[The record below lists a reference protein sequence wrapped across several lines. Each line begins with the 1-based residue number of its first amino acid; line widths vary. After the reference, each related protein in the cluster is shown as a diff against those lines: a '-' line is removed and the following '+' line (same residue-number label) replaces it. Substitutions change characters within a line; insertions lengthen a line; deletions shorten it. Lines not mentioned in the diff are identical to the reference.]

1 MGKRYGMVID
11 LDRCIGC
18 HTCSMACKAEHGIQ
32 KGSWITVYTVGG
44 MHMDT
49 PAGIYPDLK
58 MSYLPKSCMHCVE
71 APCMEVCSSGAIV
84 RRNDGIV
91 LIKEEECDGCQM
103 CLEACPYQVIF
114 WDEANDVAKKCDFCH
129 LRIDEGEVPYC
140 VRCCETEALHFGDLN
155 DAQSNVSKLIKKKEA
170 YNLLPEK
177 GTKPSVF
184 YFTIR

>member
-32 KGSWITVYTVGG
+32 EGSWITVDTIGG
-44 MHMDT
+44 EHMDT

-58 MSYLPKSCMHCVE
+58 MSYLPKSCMHCAE
-71 APCMEVCSSGAIV
+71 APCMEACPSGAIV
-84 RRNDGIV
+84 KRDDGIV
-91 LIKEEECDGCQM
+91 LIKEECDGCQM

-114 WDEANDVAKKCDFCH
+114 WDEANNVAKKCDFCH
-129 LRIDEGEVPYC
+129 PRVDEGEVPYC

-155 DAQSNVSKLIKKKEA
+155 DARSNVSKLIKKKEA
-170 YNLLPEK
+170 YNLLPET
-177 GTKPSVF
+177 GAKPSVF